1 MESIFIP
8 VVVEVASIDWP
19 RIELFRRRF
28 ATLWDNFKDLNLGQL
43 HGSFAKQN
51 DGSYEGGFDL
61 PNEYRLKG
69 LYVDFRHF
77 YLNDESTNINSVANY
92 LSSLTDSV
100 DYQQFIR
107 NEKKNLKSEFIESGW
122 FQYNGKS
129 FTTKQVL
136 DIWFNAE
143 IFHNNKERMPVIL
156 DWMEI
161 LSTKTARTM
170 LFMAVYDSILII
182 RNINWSLKEL
192 TRTNLNLRMP
202 NHRLVRT
209 PETARHVS

>member
-1 MESIFIP
+1 MKSMLVP
-8 VVVEVASIDWP
+8 VVVEAASVDWP

-28 ATLWDNFKDLNLGQL
+28 ATLWDNFKELNLGQL
-43 HGSFAKQN
+43 HGSFSKQT

-77 YLNDESTNINSVANY
+77 YLNDEPTNINSLSNY
-92 LSSLTDSV
+92 LSSLTDSAE
-100 DYQQFIR
+100 YQQFIR
-107 NEKKNLKSEFIESGW
+107 NEKINLKSEFIENGW
-122 FQYNGKS
+122 FQYEGKS

-143 IFHNNKERMPVIL
+143 IFHNDKEKMLVIL

-170 LFMAVYDSILII
+170 LFMAVYDSVLIV

-192 TRTNLNLRMP
+192 SRTNLSLQMP
-202 NHRLVRT
+202 NPRLVRT
-209 PETARHVS
+209 PEATRHVS

>member
-1 MESIFIP
+1 MESIQVP
-8 VVVEVASIDWP
+8 VVVDVANIDWP
-19 RIELFRRRF
+19 RIELFRRRS
-28 ATLWDNFKDLNLGQL
+28 ATLWDNFKDLKLGQP
-43 HGSFAKQN
+43 HGSFAKQD

-69 LYVDFRHF
+69 FYVDFRHF
-77 YLNDESTNINSVANY
+77 YLDDEPTNINSVANY
-92 LSSLTDSV
+92 LSSLTDSAE
-100 DYQQFIR
+100 YHRFIKD
-107 NEKKNLKSEFIESGW
+107 EKSNLKSEFIESGW
-122 FQYNGKS
+122 FQYKGKS

-143 IFHNNKERMPVIL
+143 IFHNDRNKMSVAL

-192 TRTNLNLRMP
+192 SKTNLNLRMP
-202 NHRLVRT
+202 NNRLVRT
-209 PETARHVS
+209 PETARPVS